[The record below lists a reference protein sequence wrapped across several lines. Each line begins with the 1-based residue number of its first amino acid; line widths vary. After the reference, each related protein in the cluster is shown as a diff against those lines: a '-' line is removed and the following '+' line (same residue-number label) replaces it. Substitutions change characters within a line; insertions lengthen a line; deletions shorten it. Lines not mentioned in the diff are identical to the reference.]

1 MMVDELFALTS
12 NSIYCVH
19 PIQLLSAMTKIRIFS
34 FLYVLI
40 FFSTL
45 CNIEGHLLESG
56 RLLTKFGSRIDQKDE
71 ASGES
76 ASTTTFDPTTSGDS
90 KRRSHFKTSLVELD
104 DDYDFNVPPSVESG
118 DPVKVS
124 FSINLRNVVQVN
136 R

>member
-1 MMVDELFALTS
+1 
-12 NSIYCVH
+12 
-19 PIQLLSAMTKIRIFS
+19 MTKIRIFP
-34 FLYVLI
+34 FLNVFL

-56 RLLTKFGSRIDQKDE
+56 RLLTKLGSRIDQKDE

-76 ASTTTFDPTTSGDS
+76 DSTTTFGQTTFDSTTSGDS
-90 KRRSHFKTSLVELD
+90 KRRSHFKTSLVELN
-104 DDYDFNVPPSVESG
+104 DDYDFNVPPPVDSG

-136 R
+136 KC